1 MTVIDA
7 ARLPVGRLASV
18 VAKRLLEGEEIAI
31 INAEQAIISG
41 KKEEIIARYRHKTEV
56 GGMKR
61 KGPYFSRMPHMIL
74 KRTVRGM
81 LPYQQPKGR
90 MAYKRLRVFIGVP
103 EELKDAEV
111 EKLEMKRS
119 LDYMTLKELSGYL
132 GITWQK

>member
-1 MTVIDA
+1 
-7 ARLPVGRLASV
+7 
-18 VAKRLLEGEEIAI
+18 
-31 INAEQAIISG
+31 
-41 KKEEIIARYRHKTEV
+41 
-56 GGMKR
+56 MKR